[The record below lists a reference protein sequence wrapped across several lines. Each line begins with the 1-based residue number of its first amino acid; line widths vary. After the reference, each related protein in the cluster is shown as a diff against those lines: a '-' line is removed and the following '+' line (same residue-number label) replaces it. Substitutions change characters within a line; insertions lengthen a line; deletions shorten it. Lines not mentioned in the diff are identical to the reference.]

1 MRHLGAGACG
11 KETRGGKEVKRIG
24 KAAAVI
30 ISLAMVICGFAMD
43 AYADGSVWDIENTL
57 DVSEC
62 RQGDTITMSVNLKGS
77 GASSPQE
84 IVSIEG
90 TLEYDSSLFTV
101 EKADI
106 LPAQDGK
113 AQSCSF
119 DPSTGIFSV
128 QYSSGIAVQDG
139 GQMLQIRLHTAGNA
153 STGKTTL
160 CVTHMKWNDA
170 AGQQAVEIEHRVP
183 ARIAITEAEAPAV
196 AGDVNQDGKV
206 NLTDAKLVMQ
216 HYNGAKTLDSRQKA
230 NADVNGDGK
239 VNLTDAKLIMK
250 YYNGE
255 ITGF

>member
-1 MRHLGAGACG
+1 M
-11 KETRGGKEVKRIG
+11 KKVK
-24 KAAAVI
+24 KAAAVFV
-30 ISLAMVICGFAMD
+30 SLAMVICGFAMD
-43 AYADGSVWDIENTL
+43 AYADGTAWDIENTL

-62 RQGDTITMSVNLKGS
+62 RQGDTVTMSVNLKGS
-77 GASSPQE
+77 GASSAQE
-84 IVSIEG
+84 IAFMEG

-106 LPAQDGK
+106 LPAEDGK

-128 QYSSGIAVQDG
+128 QYSSSIAVQDG
-139 GQMLQIRLHTAGNA
+139 GQMLQIRLHTAGDA
-153 STGKTTL
+153 SIGKTTL

-170 AGQQAVEIEHRVP
+170 AGRQAVEIEHRVP
-183 ARIAITEAEAPAV
+183 ARITIAEAETPAV

-216 HYNGAKTLDSRQKA
+216 HYNGVKTLDSRQKE

>member
-1 MRHLGAGACG
+1 MKKIR
-11 KETRGGKEVKRIG
+11 
-24 KAAAVI
+24 KAAAVFAI
-30 ISLAMVICGFAMD
+30 LAVAVCGFALD
-43 AYADGSVWDIENTL
+43 AYADGAAWDIENKL

-62 RQGDTITMSVNLKGS
+62 RQGGTITMSVNLKGS
-77 GASSPQE
+77 GASSAQE
-84 IVSIEG
+84 IAFMEG

-106 LPAQDGK
+106 LPAEDGK
-113 AQSCSF
+113 AQSYSF
-119 DPSTGIFSV
+119 DPSTGVFSV
-128 QYSSGIAVQDG
+128 QYSSGIEIQDG
-139 GQMLQIRLHTAGNA
+139 GQMLQIRLHTAEDA
-153 STGKTTL
+153 SVGKTTL
-160 CVTHMKWNDA
+160 CVTHMKWNGEV
-170 AGQQAVEIEHRVP
+170 GQQEVEIEHRVP
-183 ARIAITEAEAPAV
+183 ARITIAEAETPAM

-255 ITGF
+255 ITEF